1 MSKKSNDKEKV
12 DIPKSVKIKRIIFL
26 ILIVIWALFVF
37 NLSSQTGSD
46 SSGLSRW
53 IVELFTKDEAIIN
66 IVEPYVRKFAHF
78 SEYALGGVLFLGLC
92 NTYDWSDRKK
102 MFISIFLGVW
112 YAISDE
118 VHQLL
123 VPARSGNLIDVWI
136 DSLGI
141 ATGTCVMMANY
152 KIREIKKKKKMAKA
166 E

>member
-66 IVEPYVRKFAHF
+66 IVEPYV
-78 SEYALGGVLFLGLC
+78 
-92 NTYDWSDRKK
+92 
-102 MFISIFLGVW
+102 
-112 YAISDE
+112 
-118 VHQLL
+118 
-123 VPARSGNLIDVWI
+123 
-136 DSLGI
+136 
-141 ATGTCVMMANY
+141 
-152 KIREIKKKKKMAKA
+152 
-166 E
+166 